1 MRRPTPTHFH
11 RKENSM
17 KHSRTPIAAALC
29 ALALAAPLAY
39 AAGDTT
45 DRTGSTMNRDRS
57 MSGYGSS
64 VHGSTAM
71 NSEQVRQV
79 QQALSN
85 KGHDVG
91 PIDGIM
97 GPRTRAALRD
107 YQRQNNL
114 SGASGMDQ
122 QTLDSLGV
130 HASAGTSTSGS
141 MSSSAGGVPTASGSN
156 ASTGTAS
163 DGAVQS
169 RGFKNPSR
177 SSAPGSTAGVTPSG
191 SNASDGTASDGGAA
205 SKNPSNRPL
214 TQSKESDRALNP
226 SPSGSNASDGTAS
239 DGGMAS
245 KNPSGTAPGNMRSG
259 RDSGSSAGGS
269 GAATGGTGGR

>member
-1 MRRPTPTHFH
+1 
-11 RKENSM
+11 
-17 KHSRTPIAAALC
+17 LC

-39 AAGDTT
+39 AAGDTHN
-45 DRTGSTMNRDRS
+45 RTGSTMNRGDS

-79 QQALSN
+79 QQALSA

-91 PIDGIM
+91 PIDGVM

-122 QTLDSLGV
+122 QTLESLGV
-130 HASAGTSTSGS
+130 QAAAGTRA
-141 MSSSAGGVPTASGSN
+141 SSSVASSSTPQVPTPSGSN

-163 DGAVQS
+163 DGGVNS
-169 RGFKNPSR
+169 RDFKNPSR
-177 SSAPGSTAGVTPSG
+177 SSTPGSTAGVTPSG

-205 SKNPSNRPL
+205 SRNPSNRPL
-214 TQSKESDRALNP
+214 TQSREADRALNP
-226 SPSGSNASDGTAS
+226 SASGSNASDGTAS

-245 KNPSGTAPGNMRSG
+245 KNPSGTAPGNMR

-269 GAATGGTGGR
+269 GAATGGAGGR